1 MVFLQIVVDR
11 KYMIDDNV
19 SIRSNEM
26 KHFNLSNTGFNFKQ
40 DQVDEMNIQLERMLV
55 ENGIDFDDDTMV
67 KYFAEIILQSFLRS
81 SLSVSNF

>member
-1 MVFLQIVVDR
+1 
-11 KYMIDDNV
+11 
-19 SIRSNEM
+19 M

>member
-1 MVFLQIVVDR
+1 
-11 KYMIDDNV
+11 
-19 SIRSNEM
+19 M

-67 KYFAEIILQSFLRS
+67 KYFAEIILQSF
-81 SLSVSNF
+81 